1 MNAQDCLKM
10 LREMRDV
17 VFSTVDAHG
26 LPRARIIDVMI
37 IEEGALYFCTA
48 RGKDFHQELTENG
61 NVAITGLNREWQTVR
76 LTGKAELLPDGK
88 RWIDR
93 IFAENPSMNNVYPGE
108 SRYILDPFRVSAGQI
123 EFFDLGKEPVN
134 RESFAFGGEAPAR
147 RGFLITEGCI
157 GCGTCAENCPQQCIE
172 SGEPFVIRQEHCLHC
187 GLCAENCPVECIA
200 RRDEYGG

>member
-37 IEEGALYFCTA
+37 VEEGALYFCTA
-48 RGKDFHQELTENG
+48 RGKDFRRELTANR
-61 NVAITGLNREWQTVR
+61 NIAVTGLNREWQTVR

-93 IFAENPSMNNVYPGE
+93 IFEEIPSMNNVYPGK

-123 EFFDLGKEPVN
+123 ELFDLGKEPVN
-134 RESFAFGGEAPAR
+134 RAGFAFGGESPAQ
-147 RGFLITEGCI
+147 RGFLITDSCI
-157 GCGTCAENCPQQCIE
+157 GCGTCAENCPQQCIQ
-172 SGEPFVIRQEHCLHC
+172 SGEPFVIQQEHCLHC

-200 RRDEYGG
+200 RREEYGG